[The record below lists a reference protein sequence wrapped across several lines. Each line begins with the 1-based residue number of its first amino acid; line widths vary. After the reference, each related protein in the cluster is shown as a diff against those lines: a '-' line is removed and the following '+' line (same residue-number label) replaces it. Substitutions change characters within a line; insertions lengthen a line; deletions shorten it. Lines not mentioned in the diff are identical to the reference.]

1 MLPLPE
7 VTNNIYLKSYFPV
20 LKFHPGKKSTAA
32 DRRVWVVDHFAK
44 SFYCLDANGQM
55 KKQHDSNKLL
65 QLERNIMDPR
75 RARLMFFDAPKSYE
89 VIFPSTEERER
100 FYETGSSIRPAI
112 RVYAPSLTKPD
123 TAHDGGSTTTTIDG
137 VKENAVTQ
145 KVPNPFKKTGEMV
158 DRELSGRCK
167 INSSK
172 VQDEPF
178 TLWCGTFDM
187 CGTQPPRDSS
197 SLEAFMPKGKYD
209 VYALGAQDVSYQTEE
224 GQWFQYV
231 QEYMGKDYL
240 VLASMQVWDITI
252 IVLCRKKCLL
262 KITNVE
268 GSTKATLHKEK
279 CGMKGAAGVCMKFH
293 NTSLAFISVQLAAR
307 VERTKMRRIN
317 VEEIVNQIQ
326 LANKDSDLSSQ
337 FHHVFFMGNVNYRI
351 EMESAEAQ
359 ELIAAKDYQELLSHD
374 QLLTAMREDGL
385 LAGFVEAPI
394 TFPPTYRYKVG
405 SSDYMMDRG
414 RSPSYTDRIL
424 VKSTE
429 NSELKV
435 TGYGAAESVMTSE
448 HKPVYATYTIRA
460 LRPHASCFHR
470 DQEPRPQLNI
480 SSVTFTE
487 QTHMLFR
494 KPEIRAFS
502 PFSEHAHRGKAFKA
516 ETMLPEFA
524 GENLFE
530 PIKIVVQMTEYL
542 ERNHLTL
549 IFRDT
554 AEAREDKMFRG
565 AAVME
570 LKDCVEPY
578 DQERSV
584 DLDVLCLSKKVGTVK
599 VNYKV
604 CSRTH
609 THTNTHTHT
618 HHQVTNYGYTP
629 PPGGAPGRVPEEALM
644 DKDEG
649 DDE

>member
-1 MLPLPE
+1 
-7 VTNNIYLKSYFPV
+7 
-20 LKFHPGKKSTAA
+20 
-32 DRRVWVVDHFAK
+32 
-44 SFYCLDANGQM
+44 
-55 KKQHDSNKLL
+55 
-65 QLERNIMDPR
+65 
-75 RARLMFFDAPKSYE
+75 
-89 VIFPSTEERER
+89 
-100 FYETGSSIRPAI
+100 
-112 RVYAPSLTKPD
+112 
-123 TAHDGGSTTTTIDG
+123 
-137 VKENAVTQ
+137 
-145 KVPNPFKKTGEMV
+145 
-158 DRELSGRCK
+158 
-167 INSSK
+167 
-172 VQDEPF
+172 
-178 TLWCGTFDM
+178 
-187 CGTQPPRDSS
+187 
-197 SLEAFMPKGKYD
+197 
-209 VYALGAQDVSYQTEE
+209 
-224 GQWFQYV
+224 
-231 QEYMGKDYL
+231 
-240 VLASMQVWDITI
+240 
-252 IVLCRKKCLL
+252 
-262 KITNVE
+262 
-268 GSTKATLHKEK
+268 
-279 CGMKGAAGVCMKFH
+279 
-293 NTSLAFISVQLAAR
+293 
-307 VERTKMRRIN
+307 MRRIN

-337 FHHVFFMGNVNYRI
+337 FHHVFFMGNMNYRI

-385 LAGFVEAPI
+385 LHGFVEAPI

-429 NSELKV
+429 NSEIKV

-480 SSVTFTE
+480 SSVSFTD

-494 KPEIRAFS
+494 KPEIRAYS

-542 ERNHLTL
+542 ERNHITL

-604 CSRTH
+604 
-609 THTNTHTHT
+609 
-618 HHQVTNYGYTP
+618 TNYGYTP
-629 PPGGAPGRVPEEALM
+629 PPGGAPGRVPEAALM
-644 DKDEG
+644 DKDAG
-649 DDE
+649 DAEEEE